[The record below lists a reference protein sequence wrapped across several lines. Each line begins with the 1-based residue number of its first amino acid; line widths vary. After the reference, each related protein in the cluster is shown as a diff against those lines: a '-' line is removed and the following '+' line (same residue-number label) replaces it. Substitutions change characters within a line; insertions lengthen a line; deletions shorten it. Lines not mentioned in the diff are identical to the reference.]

1 MRMLEDEPETH
12 RLEESFAGRRLS
24 RAFSL
29 FWYKDLFFCSLFS
42 TLSIFLLMYYEA
54 EKGWPRRTVLMD
66 PRCKSLRDT
75 HKQMTCM
82 QEA

>member
-1 MRMLEDEPETH
+1 MSPRH
-12 RLEESFAGRRLS
+12 IGS
-24 RAFSL
+24 RNLLRVGDSL
-29 FWYKDLFFCSLFS
+29 VPFHYFGIRTCSSVLCS
-42 TLSIFLLMYYEA
+42 QLLSIFLLMYYEA